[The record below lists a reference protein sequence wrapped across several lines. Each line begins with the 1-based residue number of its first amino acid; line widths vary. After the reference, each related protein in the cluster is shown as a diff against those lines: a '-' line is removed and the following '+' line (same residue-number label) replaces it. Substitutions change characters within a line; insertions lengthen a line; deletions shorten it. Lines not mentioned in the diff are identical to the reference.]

1 MLKSGRLLK
10 RSGKQMK
17 TNRFAK
23 DVGGLPFEVRVPNAE
38 TLEAMRQ
45 VQEKDGL
52 IEYDSLCQLYGLSV
66 GERGEKTK

>member
-1 MLKSGRLLK
+1 
-10 RSGKQMK
+10 MK

-23 DVGGLPFEVRVPNAE
+23 DVDSLPFEVRVPNAE

-66 GERGEKTK
+66 GERSEETK